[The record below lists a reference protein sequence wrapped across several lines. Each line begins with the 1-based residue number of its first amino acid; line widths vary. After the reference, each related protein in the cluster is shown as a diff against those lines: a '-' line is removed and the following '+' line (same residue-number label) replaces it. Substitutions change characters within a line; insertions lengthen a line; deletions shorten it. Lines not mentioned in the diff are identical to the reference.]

1 MSVRMRILW
10 LAAALGVAAA
20 SADVF
25 AQLKRQFPGGSAGAI
40 SQVVM
45 LMKELSARVEADGKE
60 ELASYDKYSCWCED
74 TLARK
79 AKDIG
84 DAKEQVDGLQTL
96 VQKLQGEIGTHAV
109 EIENLNKLIAENKES
124 QGEAEEMRGQDNTE
138 YENEKTESEQC
149 IGALE
154 AAIHAL
160 AGAGTGK
167 KEAQLLRVAS
177 GMEASSETLQ
187 EAQLLSVAS
196 GMEVVLKNPVASRT
210 VSNQDLAMVRSFF
223 EQPGRFAGRRSG
235 LSATQLANNPFGDYA
250 PQSSQ
255 ITGILKGLY
264 DSFTSSLEKANVA
277 ESEAAKSF
285 QELMGTKK
293 AELAT
298 LSETLERQELDKATK
313 AKQMADSKLLREDT
327 QEQLKA
333 DEAFFTTTKE
343 GCQDKAKVWSE
354 RVRMRTEELRGIDE
368 AVNMLGSKESVAVF
382 TNSSN
387 TLFLQVSSARRIGS
401 RGIAALQNVA
411 KMYRSGAVAKI
422 AAAATTRGYFDKV
435 IADVDSMIALLRK
448 EEAMDIEHRDRCQNA
463 ENTNRNSEED
473 LRHDAEKA
481 NSAIEAMKGEET
493 DLLDRIKQL
502 GYEIGNSTQDKQEL
516 LAMRTSENDK
526 FKTALETDAMA
537 TELITKAIASM
548 AAFYERNK
556 VSAIQATSKRREEPV
571 YSTDPDKAPETS
583 WDSDSYTGRKSEK
596 SGLIAILEMIREDIH
611 KEMETSKRDEASAQ
625 GEYKKQSAALADSIR
640 SQEMSKA
647 ATEKELAELQAKIFA
662 KEELVSAK
670 NADLDGEVKMAAS
683 IYDDCSWV
691 SAAGGA
697 SFDTRAQKRKAEM
710 DGLVAAKNYL
720 AGVEDGTALD
730 DGGRF

>member
-1 MSVRMRILW
+1 
-10 LAAALGVAAA
+10 
-20 SADVF
+20 
-25 AQLKRQFPGGSAGAI
+25 
-40 SQVVM
+40 
-45 LMKELSARVEADGKE
+45 
-60 ELASYDKYSCWCED
+60 
-74 TLARK
+74 
-79 AKDIG
+79 
-84 DAKEQVDGLQTL
+84 
-96 VQKLQGEIGTHAV
+96 
-109 EIENLNKLIAENKES
+109 
-124 QGEAEEMRGQDNTE
+124 
-138 YENEKTESEQC
+138 
-149 IGALE
+149 
-154 AAIHAL
+154 
-160 AGAGTGK
+160 
-167 KEAQLLRVAS
+167 
-177 GMEASSETLQ
+177 
-187 EAQLLSVAS
+187 
-196 GMEVVLKNPVASRT
+196 
-210 VSNQDLAMVRSFF
+210 MVRSFF

-387 TLFLQVSSARRIGS
+387 TLFLQVSSARRSGS

-463 ENTNRNSEED
+463 ENTNRNSVED
-473 LRHDAEKA
+473 IRHDAGKA

-526 FKTALETDAMA
+526 FKTALETDARA
-537 TELITKAIASM
+537 AELITKAIATM

-611 KEMETSKRDEASAQ
+611 KEMETAKRDEASAQ
-625 GEYKKQSAALADSIR
+625 GEYKKQNAALADSIR

-691 SAAGGA
+691 SGAGA

>member
-167 KEAQLLRVAS
+167 KGFL
-177 GMEASSETLQ
+177 ETLQ

-463 ENTNRNSEED
+463 ENTNRNSVED
-473 LRHDAEKA
+473 IRHDAGKA

-526 FKTALETDAMA
+526 FKTALETDARA
-537 TELITKAIASM
+537 AELITKAIATM

-611 KEMETSKRDEASAQ
+611 KEMETAKRDEASAQ
-625 GEYKKQSAALADSIR
+625 GEYKKQNAALADSIR

-691 SAAGGA
+691 SGAGA